1 MNLFRSV
8 KSYILFLLCLIGLP
22 SLGYSQTDNE
32 EKHAFPGITNWEEV
46 IVKATSENKYIMV
59 DLSTE
64 WCYWCKVMDK
74 QQFRDPEILSL
85 MNPKL
90 NSYRVDAEKDS
101 IGKLLKLKFGI
112 ASYPSFIFFTPQGE
126 FIETWHGSMPKKY
139 WMQFIKDSIN
149 QVPLPRPGIPEGLTF
164 NWPSFVQRELKAN
177 FKKSTPSSE
186 ELNEFFAQCD
196 YKKFTDFNV
205 CRFYPRD
212 IPDALLEKIIHDKS
226 WLDANYGHDI
236 TKDLIETSIS
246 WKGYHQVEIKN
257 WGNARYYFS
266 RYQNLFPENAWEL
279 FQMNIFY
286 FKNKVEVDSLIQLG
300 LQNDSLVYDHT
311 SDELA
316 EFIVEHGSK
325 ESHYKQAE
333 LWNSAELKKAPNFK
347 RAKLQARI
355 TVKQAD
361 WIEAQKWASLAI
373 EAAKKENL
381 ELAVDDHWIIDLA
394 KHGRIKGDG

>member
-1 MNLFRSV
+1 MNAAKGKVPADRFYAMTTLDENRARTQLAQKAGVDVTAISNMTIWGNHSATQYPDFYNA
-8 KSYILFLLCLIGLP
+8 KINGKKA
-22 SLGYSQTDNE
+22 N
-32 EKHAFPGITNWEEV
+32 EV
-46 IVKATSENKYIMV
+46 ISDTAW
-59 DLSTE
+59 L
-64 WCYWCKVMDK
+64 
-74 QQFRDPEILSL
+74 
-85 MNPKL
+85 
-90 NSYRVDAEKDS
+90 
-101 IGKLLKLKFGI
+101 
-112 ASYPSFIFFTPQGE
+112 QGE

-139 WMQFIKDSIN
+139 WMQFIKDSID
-149 QVPLPRPGIPEGLTF
+149 QVPLPRPGIPDGLTF

-212 IPDALLEKIIHDKS
+212 IPDALLERIIHDKS

-300 LQNDSLVYDHT
+300 QKNDSFVYDHT